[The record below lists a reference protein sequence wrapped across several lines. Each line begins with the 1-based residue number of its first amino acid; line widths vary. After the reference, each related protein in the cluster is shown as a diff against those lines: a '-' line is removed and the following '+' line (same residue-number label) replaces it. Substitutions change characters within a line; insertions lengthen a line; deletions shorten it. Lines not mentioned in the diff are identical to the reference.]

1 MHYSVNT
8 SFELIKSDSEMS
20 SNEVSSAII
29 NRMGSIL
36 RLDCGE
42 VECLENEGFNNLIKI
57 NRYLGMFEMLLGLEN
72 T

>member
-42 VECLENEGFNNLIKI
+42 VECPENEGFNNLIKI

>member
-1 MHYSVNT
+1 
-8 SFELIKSDSEMS
+8 MS

-42 VECLENEGFNNLIKI
+42 AECPENEGFNNLIKI
-57 NRYLGMFEMLLGLEN
+57 DRYIGMFEMLLGLEN
-72 T
+72 A